1 MKLGD
6 VAREVKITI
15 NNPLEE
21 GLERYVGLEHLDP
34 QELKIQR
41 WGNIADGVTFNKKFC
56 AGQILFGRRRAYQKK
71 AAVADFDGICSG
83 DITVIEAIEGAIVPE
98 LLPYIIQSDSFFE
111 YAVSESAGS
120 LSPRVKWKH
129 LAEYEL
135 SLPDKDTQRKIAE
148 LMQAFDESVE
158 AHCNTVLAL
167 RAIYSSSRIAFTD
180 CTTVTIKD
188 LARPD
193 TDKSFIDG
201 DWIEAEYL
209 SKKGIRL
216 IQTGNIGINEFI
228 DKNDQKWISEATFDL
243 LRCTEVEPGDILIC
257 RLADPVGRACVIPDL
272 GTKMITAVDCTI
284 LKIDK
289 SKYDADFIAY
299 LLNTDEW
306 LALCKRFSRGSTRQ
320 RITRSALGD
329 LTIQVPSIDEQR
341 AFAKKIAI
349 IKDAL
354 LAEQA
359 AIEKIKAL
367 KKETITKLISGGD
380 TQ

>member
-1 MKLGD
+1 
-6 VAREVKITI
+6 
-15 NNPLEE
+15 
-21 GLERYVGLEHLDP
+21 
-34 QELKIQR
+34 
-41 WGNIADGVTFNKKFC
+41 
-56 AGQILFGRRRAYQKK
+56 
-71 AAVADFDGICSG
+71 
-83 DITVIEAIEGAIVPE
+83 
-98 LLPYIIQSDSFFE
+98 
-111 YAVSESAGS
+111 
-120 LSPRVKWKH
+120 
-129 LAEYEL
+129 
-135 SLPDKDTQRKIAE
+135 
-148 LMQAFDESVE
+148 
-158 AHCNTVLAL
+158 
-167 RAIYSSSRIAFTD
+167 
-180 CTTVTIKD
+180 
-188 LARPD
+188 
-193 TDKSFIDG
+193 
-201 DWIEAEYL
+201 
-209 SKKGIRL
+209 
-216 IQTGNIGINEFI
+216 
-228 DKNDQKWISEATFDL
+228 
-243 LRCTEVEPGDILIC
+243 
-257 RLADPVGRACVIPDL
+257 
-272 GTKMITAVDCTI
+272 MITAVDCTI